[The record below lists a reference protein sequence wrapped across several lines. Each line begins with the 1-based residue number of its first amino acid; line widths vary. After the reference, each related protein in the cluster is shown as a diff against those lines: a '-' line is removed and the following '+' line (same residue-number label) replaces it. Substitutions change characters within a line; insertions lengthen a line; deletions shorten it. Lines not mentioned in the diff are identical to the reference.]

1 MVNAIIFVHDGKMFV
16 IGMDTERPVYY
27 PLTMVELKQ
36 LLEDTK
42 IDKGMDLEEA
52 IKDGLT
58 VGDLQQLYKDGEL
71 HIPIQE
77 EG

>member
-27 PLTMVELKQ
+27 PLTMTELKG

-42 IDKGMDLEEA
+42 IKKDNLIETWETVSAPLEEEV
-52 IKDGLT
+52 KL
-58 VGDLQQLYKDGEL
+58 
-71 HIPIQE
+71 
-77 EG
+77 

>member
-27 PLTMVELKQ
+27 PLTMTELKG

-42 IDKGMDLEEA
+42 IKKDNLIETWETVSAPSEEEV
-52 IKDGLT
+52 KL
-58 VGDLQQLYKDGEL
+58 
-71 HIPIQE
+71 
-77 EG
+77 